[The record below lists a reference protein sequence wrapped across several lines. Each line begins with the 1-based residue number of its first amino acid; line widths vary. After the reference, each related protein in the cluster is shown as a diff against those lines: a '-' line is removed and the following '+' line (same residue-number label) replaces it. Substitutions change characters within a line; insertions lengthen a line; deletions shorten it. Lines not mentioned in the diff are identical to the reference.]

1 MAKPIKLKS
10 LTEEEKGVLVEA
22 IPLLRLK
29 NTEKEYYWDTSEFK
43 RLYKKWLVV
52 TNSQFEKGGFEQFRL
67 AISQMRK
74 TMPNTYKTTSNS
86 WHDEKVMKWD
96 Y

>member
-1 MAKPIKLKS
+1 MATPIKLKS
-10 LTEEEKGVLVEA
+10 LSEEEKGVLVEA

-29 NTEKEYYWDTSEFK
+29 HTEKAYYWDNKEFK

-52 TNSQFEKGGFEQFRL
+52 TNSQFEEGGFEQFRL

-74 TMPNTYKTTSNS
+74 TMPNTYKTTESS
-86 WHDEKVMKWD
+86 WHDEKVMEWH